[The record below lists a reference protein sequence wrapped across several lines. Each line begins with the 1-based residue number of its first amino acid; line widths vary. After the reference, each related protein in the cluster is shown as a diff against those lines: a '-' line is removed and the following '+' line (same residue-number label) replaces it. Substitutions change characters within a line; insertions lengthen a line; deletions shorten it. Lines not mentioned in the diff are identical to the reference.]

1 MKKVSRVFAF
11 VLCLILSLSL
21 AAFALAETTEG
32 AAAEGSE
39 ATISPVATLLGT
51 FLPMI
56 LIVAVFYLFLIRPQ
70 RKKDKAVKDMLAALK
85 PGDRICTIGGIYGT
99 IASIKDETIT
109 LYVGAQKMQ
118 MVVARW
124 AIRSVE
130 DAPLVENESE
140 ALV

>member
-1 MKKVSRVFAF
+1 MLNA
-11 VLCLILSLSL
+11 I
-21 AAFALAETTEG
+21 TTLLDATTATADATG
-32 AAAEGSE
+32 AATVSWMDMIP
-39 ATISPVATLLGT
+39 TVLMMVA
-51 FLPMI
+51 MI
-56 LIVAVFYLFLIRPQ
+56 GIFYFMLIRPQ
-70 RKKDKAVKDMLAALK
+70 RKKDKAVKDMLSALK

>member
-1 MKKVSRVFAF
+1 MLHNLFTLLDV
-11 VLCLILSLSL
+11 
-21 AAFALAETTEG
+21 TTATPDATG
-32 AAAEGSE
+32 A
-39 ATISPVATLLGT
+39 VATASWLDMIPTLLMMVA
-51 FLPMI
+51 MI
-56 LIVAVFYLFLIRPQ
+56 AIFYFMLIRPQ

-109 LYVGAQKMQ
+109 LYVGAQKTQ

>member
-1 MKKVSRVFAF
+1 MYAF
-11 VLCLILSLSL
+11 NLTLLTAEQAVPTMG
-21 AAFALAETTEG
+21 LAEMIP
-32 AAAEGSE
+32 
-39 ATISPVATLLGT
+39 TIALMVG
-51 FLPMI
+51 MI
-56 LIVAVFYLFLIRPQ
+56 LIFYFLMIRPQ

-109 LYVGAQKMQ
+109 LYVGAQKTQ
-118 MVVARW
+118 VVVARW

-130 DAPLVENESE
+130 DAPLENEKE

>member
-1 MKKVSRVFAF
+1 MLNKLT
-11 VLCLILSLSL
+11 VLLDTTAP
-21 AAFALAETTEG
+21 AAD
-32 AAAEGSE
+32 AAA
-39 ATISPVATLLGT
+39 ATVSWMDMIPTLL
-51 FLPMI
+51 MM
-56 LIVAVFYLFLIRPQ
+56 VAMVAIFYFMLIRPQ

-99 IASIKDETIT
+99 IASIKDDTIT
-109 LYVGAQKMQ
+109 LLVGAQKTQ

>member
-1 MKKVSRVFAF
+1 MLDMISTLLDA
-11 VLCLILSLSL
+11 
-21 AAFALAETTEG
+21 TTATPDATG
-32 AAAEGSE
+32 A
-39 ATISPVATLLGT
+39 VATASWLDMIPTLL
-51 FLPMI
+51 MM
-56 LIVAVFYLFLIRPQ
+56 VAMVGIFYFMLIRPQ